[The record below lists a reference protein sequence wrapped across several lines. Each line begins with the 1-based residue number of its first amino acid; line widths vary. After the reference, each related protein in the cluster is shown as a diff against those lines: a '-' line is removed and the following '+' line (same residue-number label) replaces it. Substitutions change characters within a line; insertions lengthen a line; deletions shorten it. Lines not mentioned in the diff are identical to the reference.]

1 MIKLSQLLLEGKIK
15 VEKTD
20 WSQGDNYPVITING
34 KEYELE
40 LEERETGDDP
50 GTYLFIYGTDD
61 LPQYTFET
69 LGIRGEPTYF
79 YGDEGW
85 EIYSNVEK
93 KYVS

>member
-40 LEERETGDDP
+40 LE
-50 GTYLFIYGTDD
+50 
-61 LPQYTFET
+61 
-69 LGIRGEPTYF
+69 
-79 YGDEGW
+79 
-85 EIYSNVEK
+85 
-93 KYVS
+93 